1 MLVRF
6 TTPYLVYKMK
16 PLWPVFDKLSQIS
29 FAVISIFI
37 MVLSNLWQISLS
49 MALNLGWFI
58 GLFLIIAS
66 KLYDNRQREKKK
78 YAGK

>member
-1 MLVRF
+1 MQVRF

-16 PLWPVFDKLSQIS
+16 PLWVVFDKLSQIS

-49 MALNLGWFI
+49 MAINLVWFI
-58 GLFLIIAS
+58 GLFMIIAS
-66 KLYDNRQREKKK
+66 KLYDNR
-78 YAGK
+78 